1 MNLDGNSLEV
11 LRTAI
16 LEKNITGLNSFTQA
30 HPSEFDDLLAE
41 LPFLFGESHQV
52 LARARRLVKNP
63 AVLAALAD
71 LEAILQDI
79 HRFLPQTTVD
89 LAQVPSM
96 PYYTGMMFKVFG
108 PHVPDAFVSGG
119 RYDKLFERFGAKE
132 LTAVGWAVDLDSVYQ
147 AVHDSLEGGG
157 PA

>member
-1 MNLDGNSLEV
+1 
-11 LRTAI
+11 
-16 LEKNITGLNSFTQA
+16 
-30 HPSEFDDLLAE
+30 
-41 LPFLFGESHQV
+41 
-52 LARARRLVKNP
+52 
-63 AVLAALAD
+63 
-71 LEAILQDI
+71 
-79 HRFLPQTTVD
+79 TTVD
-89 LAQVPSM
+89 LAQIPSM

-157 PA
+157 LA